1 MTTPNAQE
9 IISAK
14 TTLQALLTSRL
25 MPSRSIIEFLAESPN
40 DEELAASTYLA
51 DYAAQLLIYLTGS
64 VQFLWGLRFCPRRD
78 EVVQHLEAVLLALL
92 ALKPEPELAHEHV
105 ELLVEFYEELGR
117 TEEAER
123 FQALLTLETSN
134 EVAN

>member
-14 TTLQALLTSRL
+14 ATLQALLTSRL
-25 MPSRSIIEFLAESPN
+25 MPSRSIVEFLAESPN
-40 DEELAASTYLA
+40 DEELAASSNLE
-51 DYAAQLLIYLTGS
+51 DYTAQLLIYLTGS
-64 VQFLWGLRFCPRRD
+64 VQFLWGLLTCPRRE

-92 ALKPEPELAHEHV
+92 ALKPESELAYEHV
-105 ELLVEFYEELGR
+105 VLLVELYVELGR
-117 TEEAER
+117 TEEAGI
-123 FQALLTLETSN
+123 FQALLTLEQ